1 MQASHK
7 SAGRSSRQRG
17 RRSSLLARWR
27 AWRVVCGLLALGCVT
42 FSTLAASDVSLS
54 VVVHPTVEVDE
65 LSFTEFR
72 KIIMGDR
79 QFWSTGQRIA
89 IIVRAPVADERT
101 VLLERVFKMNEAQY
115 RQYWVA
121 KVFRAEVVSG
131 PRVVLSNEE
140 AVDLVSVI
148 EGAIAV
154 VNTEDVPEGFK
165 VLKIGG
171 ALPGAPDYPLNLD
184 QKP

>member
-7 SAGRSSRQRG
+7 SAGRSSRRG
-17 RRSSLLARWR
+17 RWSPLFSALAR
-27 AWRVVCGLLALGCVT
+27 RVWWGLLILGCVA
-42 FSTLAASDVSLS
+42 FSGLASSAQSLS
-54 VVVHPTVEVDE
+54 VIVHPTVEVDE

-79 QFWSTGQRIA
+79 QFWTTGQRIA
-89 IIVRAPVADERT
+89 IIVRAPVAAERS

-140 AVDLVSVI
+140 AVDLVTVI

-154 VNTEDVPEGFK
+154 VNSEDVPEGFK

-171 ALPGAPDYPLNLD
+171 ALPGEPGYPLNLKQD
-184 QKP
+184 P

>member
-1 MQASHK
+1 M
-7 SAGRSSRQRG
+7 
-17 RRSSLLARWR
+17 
-27 AWRVVCGLLALGCVT
+27 T
-42 FSTLAASDVSLS
+42 FGALAASAASLS

-79 QFWSTGQRIA
+79 QFWTTGQRIA

-101 VLLERVFKMNEAQY
+101 VLLDRVFKMNEAQY

-154 VNTEDVPEGFK
+154 VSTDDVPEGFK

-171 ALPGAPDYPLNLD
+171 ALPGEPNYPLNLGEN
-184 QKP
+184 P